1 MSGKDQEKILAFFQL
16 SVNTRVTNRQVNTR
30 VMNTNSEHEGDE
42 RRGEHEGEDGNLVL
56 RTRGRGLEMRVAPL
70 GVEEANRRGFNVC
83 QRTYTKAS
91 EPAIIGIKL
100 RGNNKG

>member
-1 MSGKDQEKILAFFQL
+1 MSGKDREKILAFFQL

-70 GVEEANRRGFNVC
+70 GVEEANRR
-83 QRTYTKAS
+83 
-91 EPAIIGIKL
+91 
-100 RGNNKG
+100 

>member
-1 MSGKDQEKILAFFQL
+1 MARRKTEPAGAGERQQRCHHGVSGDIE
-16 SVNTRVTNRQVNTR
+16 TTWNRQVNTR

-70 GVEEANRRGFNVC
+70 GVEEANRR
-83 QRTYTKAS
+83 
-91 EPAIIGIKL
+91 
-100 RGNNKG
+100 